1 MEVKEMAE
9 KLTMKALSEELETLR
24 KRLRKMETEFERK
37 LESTLEK
44 VTDRLKARIEAVQG
58 QPLHVQRHG
67 AAVDTGA
74 RRRLI
79 AETAYLRAER
89 RGFSGGNPD
98 DDWLEAERE
107 VDQLLLEGW
116 VKTTADEPARS
127 KGAVQETSRL

>member
-1 MEVKEMAE
+1 MAE

-44 VTDRLKARIEAVQG
+44 VSDRLKARTEAAQG
-58 QPLHVQRHG
+58 QLLHVQRHG
-67 AAVDTGA
+67 AAVDAGA

-89 RGFSGGNPD
+89 RGFAGGNPEE
-98 DDWLEAERE
+98 DWLEAERE
-107 VDQLLLEGW
+107 IDQLLLEGW
-116 VKTTADEPARS
+116 MKATADEPARS

>member
-1 MEVKEMAE
+1 MAE

-37 LESTLEK
+37 LENTLEK
-44 VTDRLKARIEAVQG
+44 AADRLKARTEAAQG
-58 QPLHVQRHG
+58 QPQPLHVQRHG
-67 AAVDTGA
+67 GAVDAGA

-98 DDWLEAERE
+98 EDWLEAERE
-107 VDQLLLEGW
+107 IDQLLLEGW
-116 VKTTADEPARS
+116 MKTTANEPARS
-127 KGAVQETSRL
+127 KAAVQKTSRL